1 MKIAMIM
8 IIVMAVVLGG
18 FYWYYQDSQKKLAV
32 LQENNAK
39 LEVSVQTQKETI
51 EQHLEDFLDSL
62 NSSIARLQRRP
73 GQKKLF
79 CG

>member
-8 IIVMAVVLGG
+8 IVVMAVVLGG

-51 EQHLEDFLDSL
+51 ADS
-62 NSSIARLQRRP
+62 NNCCSIPEFINIFFPYLIS
-73 GQKKLF
+73 L
-79 CG
+79 CTYIIN